1 MVGSPVIAAWIAQI
15 AFWSL
20 LTYGL
25 LVGELTVR
33 RGMLFVAAWL
43 IGRVGLPYVPYG
55 PARAMFSSFVAI
67 LDIALVFAIF
77 KRDVRLT

>member
-55 PARAMFSSFVAI
+55 PAHAMFSSFVAI